1 MALTKIPRGL
11 LDTGIADSSD
21 ATAITIAANEDI
33 TLAGHLHMGSGKDI
47 TAPANLILD
56 VVGDITLD
64 ADGGDVFIDD
74 AGTRLLSISN
84 AGSNNV
90 QISTSISDGDLLFK
104 GNDGGSIITALTLDM
119 SDAGAA
125 IFNSGHA
132 VVSGATYATF
142 RLEEN
147 DATDVNTSMFNS
159 AGDFVITTSNDARS
173 STTDRLRLDH
183 ATGDIGFYKAN
194 GSAQALFWDASAE
207 SLGIG
212 TTSPDLTL
220 HVDGANGLP
229 AASGTTPNGMLMLR
243 DKTGG
248 ATHGLYMGV
257 SNASPWGSWL
267 QAADA
272 GNLATEY
279 PLFLN
284 PNGGNVGIGTTSTS
298 EVLNLYAPNNTSGG
312 IEIAGNAN
320 TLGST
325 SMFVGQGSSGIG
337 YLWQRANEYLMIA
350 TNNTERMRVDAS
362 GYVQF
367 GASVTTHV
375 GTSQV
380 FINRGVNA
388 SAVTSGTTQTGAA
401 LRLRGGDNA
410 ILDMGMNS
418 VNTWIQAT
426 DRANLANL
434 YHIALNPNGGA
445 VSVGNYSTSDRFE
458 VYKNTNGN
466 FATYIAQDNP
476 GGYGMG
482 VRGDGGSMIYF
493 YIGGTYQGHIYSSG
507 GSTTYGTGSDYRL
520 KDNVVEMK
528 GAINDLKKLR
538 PVTFNFKESP
548 DVPQQG
554 FIAHE
559 AQEVVPHAV
568 AGEKDA
574 KIDEEHQIGYQSMEY
589 GKVTP
594 LLTSALQ
601 EAIAKIEIL
610 EAKVA
615 ALESK

>member
-33 TLAGHLHMGSGKDI
+33 TLAGRVGIAVAPSYTFTVEKAITDDWLSRIYNTGTAEGDMGVLIRTGSEHDGTSILSLYSGSSYKFKFQ
-47 TAPANLILD
+47 
-56 VVGDITLD
+56 
-64 ADGGDVFIDD
+64 ADG
-74 AGTRLLSISN
+74 
-84 AGSNNV
+84 
-90 QISTSISDGDLLFK
+90 K
-104 GNDGGSIITALTLDM
+104 
-119 SDAGAA
+119 
-125 IFNSGHA
+125 
-132 VVSGATYATF
+132 
-142 RLEEN
+142 
-147 DATDVNTSMFNS
+147 
-159 AGDFVITTSNDARS
+159 
-173 STTDRLRLDH
+173 
-183 ATGDIGFYKAN
+183 
-194 GSAQALFWDASAE
+194 
-207 SLGIG
+207 LGIG
-212 TTSPDLTL
+212 THSPTSPLHISSATNRTLLLDYTAGSGGYTWASFKQSGTEKFRIFGDYTAGYLSFYNETQSAHQLTL
-220 HVDGANGLP
+220 
-229 AASGTTPNGMLMLR
+229 ASSG
-243 DKTGG
+243 K
-248 ATHGLYMGV
+248 
-257 SNASPWGSWL
+257 
-267 QAADA
+267 
-272 GNLATEY
+272 
-279 PLFLN
+279 
-284 PNGGNVGIGTTSTS
+284 VGIGTVSPTGLPLHLKVSSGDNKLQMQTANKNAYVMELEDSTGNLKLGTNTTAGALVIADGGNVSIGTTSAT

-325 SMFVGQGSSGIG
+325 SMFVGQGSGGQG
-337 YLWQRANEYLMIA
+337 YLWQRANNYLMIA

-466 FATYIAQDNP
+466 FATYIAQDNV

-493 YIGGTYQGHIYSSG
+493 YIGGAYQGHIYSSG

-520 KDNVVEMK
+520 KNNVVEMK

-594 LLTSALQ
+594 LLTAALQ
-601 EAIAKIEIL
+601 EALAKIETL
-610 EAKVA
+610 ETKVA